1 MELLQNWLDGNPE
14 LAPYIGIPFVI
25 VMSLLAFFLTKN
37 ILIRALN
44 AIISKSSTKLDDILV
59 EKSVFNKLAFIA
71 PMLVFYYFSY
81 LLPDMESLLQRIFLS
96 VIILIL
102 LLTLGSLLDVVN
114 EIYKRTGLAEH
125 LHIKSYIQIIKLIFY
140 ILGIIVIIA
149 VLMDKSPWILV
160 SGIGAMTAV
169 LLLVFKETLL
179 SFVASLQISTGNL
192 IRIGDWIEVPKYSAD
207 GDVID
212 IALHTVKI
220 QNWDKTITIIPTHKL
235 LDASFKN
242 WRGMS
247 ESGGRRIKRSI
258 FIDMTSIKFCN
269 EELINKFN
277 KFEMIKEY
285 IKSKQT
291 EVTNFNDE
299 HQVDTTELI
308 NGRRLT
314 NIGTFRVY
322 VEEYLKNHPH
332 LHDEMT
338 LLVRQLKPASNGLP
352 IEIYVFTNDT
362 IWKNYEGI
370 QSDIFDHI
378 LAVIPEFELRV
389 FQDPTGQDFSRYLNA

>member
-1 MELLQNWLDGNPE
+1 MEFIHNWLDGHPE
-14 LAPYIGIPFVI
+14 LAPYIGFLSVI
-25 VMSLLAFFLTKN
+25 VGSYMAYLLTKN
-37 ILIRALN
+37 IVVKALN
-44 AIISKSSTKLDDILV
+44 KIIQKSTTTLDDILV
-59 EKSVFNKLAFIA
+59 EKSVFNKLAYIA
-71 PMLVFYYFSY
+71 PVLVLYYFSY
-81 LLPDMESLLQRIFLS
+81 LMPVGEAILHRIFLS
-96 VIILIL
+96 IIILLL
-102 LLTLGSLLDVVN
+102 LLTLGAVLEVVN

-125 LHIKSYIQIIKLIFY
+125 LHIKSYIQIIKLILY
-140 ILGIIVIIA
+140 ILGSIIIIA
-149 VLMDKSPWILV
+149 VLMGKSPWILV

-179 SFVASLQISTGNL
+179 SFVASLQISSGNL
-192 IRIGDWIEVPKYSAD
+192 IRIGDWIEVPKFGAD

-247 ESGGRRIKRSI
+247 DSGGRRIKRSI

-269 EELINKFN
+269 EEMLTRYN
-277 KFEMIKEY
+277 KFELIRKYIDYKQKEV
-285 IKSKQT
+285 SQFNT
-291 EVTNFNDE
+291 ENKI
-299 HQVDTTELI
+299 DTGELL

-314 NIGTFRVY
+314 NIGTFRAY
-322 VEEYLKNHPH
+322 VEEYLKNHEK
-332 LHDEMT
+332 LHNEMT
-338 LLVRQLKPASNGLP
+338 LLVRQLKLGSNGLP

-362 IWKNYEGI
+362 VWKNYEGI

-378 LAVIPEFELRV
+378 LAIIPEFDLRV
-389 FQDPTGQDFSRYLNA
+389 FQNPTGQDFSRYLNA